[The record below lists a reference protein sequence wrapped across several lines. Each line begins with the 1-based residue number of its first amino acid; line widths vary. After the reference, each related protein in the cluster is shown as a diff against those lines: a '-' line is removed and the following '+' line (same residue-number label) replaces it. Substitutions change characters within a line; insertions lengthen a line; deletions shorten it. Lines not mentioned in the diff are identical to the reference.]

1 MQSKTDDFS
10 DIRPYSDEDIP
21 RVLSHILD
29 NKDFLSAVGE
39 IIHPKIPYVL
49 LKVKR
54 NFIKHKIEGLLDE
67 IKTVDDYQHLL
78 LNGVIL
84 DAIIDKSVD
93 KMTSSGLDK
102 LDKQKAYLFISNH
115 RDIALDP
122 TLMNYELE
130 KNGFPFTEITFGDNL
145 MVNNVMGDIIRMNRG
160 VVVKRSLSLRDRFIE
175 SQRLSA
181 YFYKR
186 IQEGRS
192 MWVAQKSGRAKD
204 GIDLTNPAIIKM
216 LHMSQKGR
224 GITFEQLLEKCP
236 IVPVAISY
244 EYDPCDIRKS
254 RELMYLK
261 LNGYYKKKQLEDLVS
276 IFRGVRRYKG
286 NIHFHFGTPITGGF
300 SNAQEVSD
308 EVDRQ
313 IHLGY
318 RLWESNYIAY
328 DTLYGTDTY
337 KEHYT
342 EPKKMKFLLRYRGLT
357 PELKDYVLNSY
368 ANPVVMQQKAAA
380 KSRET

>member
-1 MQSKTDDFS
+1 MTEDFS
-10 DIRPYSDEDIP
+10 DIAPYSDQDIP
-21 RVLSHILD
+21 RVLEHILQ
-29 NKDFLSAVGE
+29 NKDFLSGVGE
-39 IIHPKIPYVL
+39 IVYPRIPYAL

-54 NFIKHKIEGLLDE
+54 NFVKHQIEKLLDE
-67 IKTVDDYQHLL
+67 IKTVDDYQSKL

-84 DAIIDKSVD
+84 NAIIDKTVNE
-93 KMTSSGLDK
+93 MTSTGLEQ
-102 LDKQKAYLFISNH
+102 LDPSDAYLFISNH

-122 TLMNYELE
+122 TLMNYVLE

-145 MVNNVMGDIIRMNRG
+145 KVNNVMGDIIRMNRG

-204 GIDLTNPAIIKM
+204 GIDETNPAIIKM
-216 LHMSQKGR
+216 LHMSQKDK
-224 GITFEQLLEKCP
+224 GISFEELLHNCP

-244 EYDPCDIRKS
+244 QYDPCDVRKS

-261 LNGYYKKKQLEDLVS
+261 MNGYYKKKKLEDLVS

-286 NIHFHFGTPITGGF
+286 NIHFHFGEPITGGF
-300 SNAQEVSD
+300 SNAQEVSS

-318 RLWESNYIAY
+318 RLWDSNFIAH
-328 DTLYGTDTY
+328 DVLYQTDTY
-337 KEHYT
+337 KKHYSET
-342 EPKKMKFLLRYRGLT
+342 QKLKFLFKYRGLT
-357 PELKDYVLNSY
+357 PELKNFVLNSY
-368 ANPVVMQQKAAA
+368 ANPVLMQEKA
-380 KSRET
+380 KLITKNT